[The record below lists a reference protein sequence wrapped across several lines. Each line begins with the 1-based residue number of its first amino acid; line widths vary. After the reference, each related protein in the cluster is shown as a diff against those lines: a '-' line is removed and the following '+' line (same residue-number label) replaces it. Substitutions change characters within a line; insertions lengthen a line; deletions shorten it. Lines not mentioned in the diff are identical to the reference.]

1 MTAVILPPSVP
12 AIRRGF
18 RLQFEP
24 AQGCHVL
31 LYPEGLIKLND
42 SASEILQQVDGKRSV
57 AEIIGN
63 LQQRFPDVPSID
75 EDILAFMEVAH
86 AQFWIELR

>member
-1 MTAVILPPSVP
+1 M
-12 AIRRGF
+12 
-18 RLQFEP
+18 
-24 AQGCHVL
+24 AQA
-31 LYPEGLIKLND
+31 D
-42 SASEILQQVDGKRSV
+42 ALQQVDGKRSV

>member
-1 MTAVILPPSVP
+1 
-12 AIRRGF
+12 
-18 RLQFEP
+18 LQFEP

-31 LYPEGLIKLND
+31 LYPEGMIKLND

>member
-18 RLQFEP
+18 RRQFEP

-31 LYPEGLIKLND
+31 LYPEGMIKLND